1 MLASVLQALGAFLL
15 APQVEKSDEGI
26 HSVTLLF
33 EIVILIV
40 PSAAIEPE
48 SAAPSSNGLLAAGS
62 GLVAASGGPTCPY
75 LNDGVPLPSVNI
87 ATYLLTP
94 LPKSQMMYHWLLGG
108 TTLRLATFIVQVNLF
123 AFGFA
128 GSNVSATQTC

>member
-1 MLASVLQALGAFLL
+1 MTFVVPLPLKVRGLMLAMVLPPFGALELALQVAKLESVGM
-15 APQVEKSDEGI
+15 
-26 HSVTLLF
+26 HSETLLF

-62 GLVAASGGPTCPY
+62 GLVAANAGPTCPY

-87 ATYLLTP
+87 ATYLRTP
-94 LPKSQMMYHWLLGG
+94 LPKSQMMYH
-108 TTLRLATFIVQVNLF
+108 
-123 AFGFA
+123 
-128 GSNVSATQTC
+128 